1 MSENTVIIIQLILT
15 AITPILGG
23 LAVFLRMKTERRKEE
38 AVASEHEAT
47 AASTLTGSA
56 LDIVKT
62 LERQQAEQAKELKA
76 LKREV
81 RYWKRGCSKLIKQV
95 TDAGMIPV
103 WEPNGFDASLED
115 PQEG

>member
-15 AITPILGG
+15 ALTPILGG

-38 AVASEHEAT
+38 AVASKDEAT

-56 LDIVKT
+56 LDIVQT
-62 LERQQAEQAKELKA
+62 LERRQVEQAREMSL

-81 RYWKRGCSKLIKQV
+81 RYWKRGCGKLIKQV
-95 TDAGMIPV
+95 TDAGMVPV

-115 PQEG
+115 P